1 MIRDFR
7 AIICLKKKNMF
18 WNVAIAIIGI
28 VSMFCLVFCLWDNE
42 YSNMVMGLYMALF
55 LAFCMCIKVCFMAFE
70 VPRGLSLGMTRLK
83 LFTWSRV
90 WDFLELVI
98 IFLPVAIIAEDGFY
112 LSFKLTVIFFGFNMW
127 LEGIAGNG
135 ILRLGKAMWWTYYIL
150 FLAVFMTVPKI
161 LFSFYGVEEEL
172 DLFFDRL
179 LSTGGNQLPIWIGI
193 IAFVVTGTWINW
205 MTFRKIEVRFVS

>member
-70 VPRGLSLGMTRLK
+70 VPRGLSFGMTRLK

-98 IFLPVAIIAEDGFY
+98 IFLPVAIIAEDGLY

-150 FLAVFMTVPKI
+150 FLAVLMTVPKI
-161 LFSFYGVEEEL
+161 LFSFYGGEEEL

-193 IAFVVTGTWINW
+193 MAFVVTGIWINW